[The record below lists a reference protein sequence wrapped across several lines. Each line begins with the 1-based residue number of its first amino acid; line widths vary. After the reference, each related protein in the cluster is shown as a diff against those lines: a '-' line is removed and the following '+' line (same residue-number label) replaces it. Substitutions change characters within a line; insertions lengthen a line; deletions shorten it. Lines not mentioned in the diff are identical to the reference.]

1 MSEVQVSSLSR
12 SNGEVARRVVQRR
25 EGVALS
31 HLPMRK
37 RAWGGDGDHQL
48 AANFISLMA
57 SKFCTPPPTRLV
69 V

>member
-1 MSEVQVSSLSR
+1 VRIAACPTRLVSLRSPIHPPHEGEGDRMSASYE
-12 SNGEVARRVVQRR
+12 
-25 EGVALS
+25 
-31 HLPMRK
+31 
-37 RAWGGDGDHQL
+37 